1 MKRHSLFLMGM
12 ATMILL
18 AGCGAKAETNGT
30 SAMGTVVVTTSGA
43 AATQPSPTAAGE
55 MNAESSGV
63 IPSVMVDGVL
73 YQDTGY
79 VSSAIGCGDMDG
91 EITSSVDGSKL
102 PTENNQ
108 SNFGTGY
115 SWQRGSEGQIIVVM
129 DARNEI
135 FRDPNHHFAFDMP
148 EEVLN
153 FSAEVKEIRGNGE
166 LLVEY
171 IDAPE
176 LFMKPIESVCV
187 IPTDNLQDEVQVGD
201 IVRVWCDGL
210 VQEIFPPI
218 LPNVYRTVK
227 EEMEP
232 AGREQPI
239 IDAPETS
246 EYRQNDD
253 GSWSYMGLTYPYR
266 LLLIGTL
273 PNAAAENF
281 YVVLSGSENV
291 TYEEISRK
299 VLGSTY
305 EPGTKDDPVVVSMG
319 IYDENC
325 EVDTSAV
332 LVSAAYIT
340 QYGLTVLF
348 DQYDNQ
354 ISGDM
359 LTGEHFALDRWTGES
374 WNPVDTVISEYGF
387 DDIGYLLEK
396 GRMTRKVFNW
406 DWLYGKLD
414 PGRYRIRVQVIDSEV
429 HEAAAVFTIFS
440 FVAYR

>member
-1 MKRHSLFLMGM
+1 
-12 ATMILL
+12 
-18 AGCGAKAETNGT
+18 
-30 SAMGTVVVTTSGA
+30 
-43 AATQPSPTAAGE
+43 
-55 MNAESSGV
+55 
-63 IPSVMVDGVL
+63 
-73 YQDTGY
+73 
-79 VSSAIGCGDMDG
+79 
-91 EITSSVDGSKL
+91 
-102 PTENNQ
+102 
-108 SNFGTGY
+108 
-115 SWQRGSEGQIIVVM
+115 
-129 DARNEI
+129 
-135 FRDPNHHFAFDMP
+135 
-148 EEVLN
+148 
-153 FSAEVKEIRGNGE
+153 
-166 LLVEY
+166 
-171 IDAPE
+171 
-176 LFMKPIESVCV
+176 
-187 IPTDNLQDEVQVGD
+187 
-201 IVRVWCDGL
+201 
-210 VQEIFPPI
+210 
-218 LPNVYRTVK
+218 
-227 EEMEP
+227 
-232 AGREQPI
+232 
-239 IDAPETS
+239 
-246 EYRQNDD
+246 
-253 GSWSYMGLTYPYR
+253 MGLTYPYR

-440 FVAYR
+440 FVVYQDFIICGL